1 MNQKSLD
8 NLKPFTSAQDREK
21 AKINGQKGGVASG
34 EAKRENKRMLKALEF
49 VLNSPVAKDEQI
61 FGEETTQLMLGMHA
75 LAEKMKSGDVKAAE
89 FIRDL
94 IGEKPDTNINVKDIK
109 TVPYEYKPKDS
120 TDDN

>member
-49 VLNSPVAKDEQI
+49 VLNSPVAKDERL
-61 FGEETTQLMLGMHA
+61 FGEQTTQLMLGMHA
-75 LAEKMKSGDVKAAE
+75 LAEKMKAGDVKAAE

-94 IGEKPDTNINVKDIK
+94 IGEKPDMNINVKDIK
-109 TVPYEYKPKDS
+109 TVPYEYSPKES
-120 TDDN
+120 EDDD